1 MVIRN
6 QNWEETPDTIQ
17 ITLLEPYWGAWKQ
30 YGWERGI
37 EGLSVSSEAVS
48 IALKYSKKIVVVLKK
63 YGSYIIT
70 PTKALK
76 YGKLFTARDYKKLY
90 CIPRTA
96 FKKLPSPKQYRFVG
110 NTAIQITEPE
120 QPKQQNIFQS

>member
-6 QNWEETPDTIQ
+6 QEWEETPDNIQ
-17 ITLLEPYWGAWKQ
+17 ITLLDAYWGAWKQ
-30 YGWERGI
+30 YGWAKGV

-48 IALKYSKKIVVVLKK
+48 IALKYSKKIIVIFK

-76 YGKLFTARDYKKLY
+76 YGKLFMARDNKKLY

-96 FKKLPSPKQYRFVG
+96 FEKLPTPKEYRFEG
-110 NTAIQITEPE
+110 NTAIEVTMPIQLVI
-120 QPKQQNIFQS
+120 